1 MSRLDYFTIGVV
13 AVCIMA
19 IVFLLYQ
26 TTDLFKFGDQA
37 ENTSISDESNST
49 FENDYYDDEEIAD
62 YENYYDEEVTEA
74 NAGEEADYDTGG
86 EVVEEEAPIETYEE
100 TTTATQTKPTKVV
113 DIDTPSA
120 GGNFLVLAGSFEY
133 KHNAQIQAKKLQ
145 GMGYSAAEVVSFNRG
160 KYASVLV
167 NRFESE
173 SEARQLVAKLKK
185 DGVSCYVHKKR

>member
-26 TTDLFKFGDQA
+26 TTDLFKFGDQT
-37 ENTSISDESNST
+37 ENTSISDQSNSS
-49 FENDYYDDEEIAD
+49 FEEDYYDDEEIAD
-62 YENYYDEEVTEA
+62 YENYYEEEVADATT
-74 NAGEEADYDTGG
+74 EEADYDTGG
-86 EVVEEEAPIETYEE
+86 DIEEEEAPIETYEE

-113 DIDTPSA
+113 DIDMPSA
-120 GGNFLVLAGSFEY
+120 GGDFLVLAGSFEY